1 MQNDNQKPKVQKLM
15 KLMKNVKNKALLLK
29 RVNLVLLL
37 LIYND
42 VNEVDIDIVD
52 VSNNVEVGIEVVTAV
67 VTNIGEFVT
76 VGEVG

>member
-1 MQNDNQKPKVQKLM
+1 MS
-15 KLMKNVKNKALLLK
+15 
-29 RVNLVLLL
+29 L

-52 VSNNVEVGIEVVTAV
+52 VSNNVEVGIKVVTAV
-67 VTNIGEFVT
+67 VTNIDEFVT

>member
-1 MQNDNQKPKVQKLM
+1 M
-15 KLMKNVKNKALLLK
+15 KLMKNVKNKAWLLK

-52 VSNNVEVGIEVVTAV
+52 VSNNVEGGIKVVTAV
-67 VTNIGEFVT
+67 VTNIDEFVT
-76 VGEVG
+76 VGEVGWREPFFEKMQ